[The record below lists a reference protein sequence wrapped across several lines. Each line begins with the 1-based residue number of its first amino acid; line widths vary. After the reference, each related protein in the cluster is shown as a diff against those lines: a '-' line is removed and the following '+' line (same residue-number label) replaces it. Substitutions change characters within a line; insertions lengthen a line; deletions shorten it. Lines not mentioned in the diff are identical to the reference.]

1 MSIKPAEGVTFPVTV
16 PVLVI
21 GAGACGLTAAL
32 SAHEAGAE
40 VLVLERDRVPRG
52 STALSSGF
60 IPAAG
65 TRFQRA
71 KGIEDS
77 PALLTADLMAKN
89 KGRSNKR
96 VTARVAERAGP
107 TLEWLADRH
116 RVPFEVIEGFLYA
129 GHSVPRMHATP
140 KRTGADLMEYLL
152 AAAGT
157 VGIENMTS
165 AHVVALF
172 AGPKGR
178 VAGVEIERPDGSRE
192 TVGCAA
198 LVLACNGYGG
208 DPGLVRKLIPEM
220 GEALYF
226 GHAGNQGDALRWGEA
241 LGGVGRDLGAYQGH
255 GSVAHPH
262 GILIT
267 WALMMEGGFQVNLE
281 GRRFS
286 NEHRGYSEQAVDV
299 LRQPDG
305 IALDIF
311 DARLHALGLDFED
324 YRSALAAGA
333 VHSAETIEALA
344 ELFRVSP
351 RVLAETLAEAQEM
364 TVGKR
369 TDSFERDFS
378 KKPALAAPFYGVRVT
393 GALFHTQGGLEI
405 DTHARVLRRDGA
417 PLPNLLA
424 GGGASRGLSGPE
436 CDGYF
441 SGGGLLAAVTLGK
454 TAGETAARIA
464 GEVVYRMR
472 RPKR

>member
-1 MSIKPAEGVTFPVTV
+1 MSIQPVDGIDFPVTV
-16 PVLVI
+16 PVVVI

-32 SAHEAGAE
+32 AARDTGVE
-40 VLVLERDRVPRG
+40 VLVLERDRAPRG

-60 IPAAG
+60 IPAAD

-71 KGIEDS
+71 KGIADS
-77 PALLTADLMAKN
+77 PALLVADLMAKN
-89 KGRSNKR
+89 KGRSSR
-96 VTARVAERAGP
+96 RMTARVADRAGP

-116 RVPFEVIEGFLYA
+116 QVPFDVVEGFLYP
-129 GHSVPRMHATP
+129 GHSVLRMHSTP
-140 KRTGADLMEYLL
+140 KRTGADLMAYLL
-152 AAAGT
+152 AATERA
-157 VGIENMTS
+157 GIECLTS

-172 AGPKGR
+172 ADQGGR
-178 VAGVEIERPDGSRE
+178 VAGVKIERPDGARE
-192 TVGCAA
+192 HVGCAA

-208 DPGLVRKLIPEM
+208 NPALVRRFIPEM
-220 GEALYF
+220 AEAIYF

-241 LGGVGRDLGAYQGH
+241 LGGVGSDLGAYQGH

-286 NEHRGYSEQAVDV
+286 SEHRGYSEQAVDV
-299 LRQPDG
+299 LRQPQG
-305 IALDIF
+305 IAIDVF

-324 YRSALAAGA
+324 YRSAVAADA
-333 VHSAETIEALA
+333 VRSAETIEGLA
-344 ELFRVSP
+344 ELFGMP
-351 RVLAETLAEAQEM
+351 PQALAATLAETREM
-364 TVGKR
+364 AVGTR
-369 TDSFERDFS
+369 TDPFGRDFS
-378 KKPALAAPFYGVRVT
+378 KKPALTAPFYGVRVT

-405 DTHARVLRRDGA
+405 DTDARVLRRDGS

-441 SGGGLLAAVTLGK
+441 SGGGLLAAVTLG
-454 TAGETAARIA
+454 TIAGETAARLA
-464 GEVVYRMR
+464 GEIT
-472 RPKR
+472 

>member
-1 MSIKPAEGVTFPVTV
+1 MTIKPADGVEFPVTV

-21 GAGACGLTAAL
+21 GAGACGLIAAL
-32 SAHEAGAE
+32 AARDAGAE

-77 PALLTADLMAKN
+77 PALLAADLMAKN
-89 KGRSNKR
+89 KGRSSR
-96 VTARVAERAGP
+96 AVTARVAERAGP
-107 TLEWLADRH
+107 TLEWLADQH
-116 RVPFEVIEGFLYA
+116 QVPFEVVEGFLYP
-129 GHSVPRMHATP
+129 GHSVLRMHATP
-140 KRTGADLMEYLL
+140 KRTGADLMAYLL
-152 AAAGT
+152 GATERA
-157 VGIENMTS
+157 GIECVTN
-165 AHVVALF
+165 AHVTALF
-172 AGPKGR
+172 ADRDNR
-178 VAGVEIERPDGSRE
+178 VAGVEIERPDGARE
-192 TVGCAA
+192 RVGCAA

-208 DPGLVRKLIPEM
+208 NPDLVRQFIPEM
-220 GEALYF
+220 GEAIYF

-241 LGGVGRDLGAYQGH
+241 LGGIGRDLGAYQGH

-299 LRQPDG
+299 LRQPSG
-305 IALDIF
+305 IAIDVF
-311 DARLHALGLDFED
+311 DARRHALGVEFED
-324 YRSALAAGA
+324 YRSAVAAGA
-333 VHSAETIEALA
+333 VRSAESIEALA
-344 ELFRVSP
+344 GLFGVPP
-351 RVLAETLAEAQEM
+351 RVLAATLTETTEM
-364 TVGKR
+364 AAGTR
-369 TDSFERDFS
+369 TDPFGRDFRG
-378 KKPALAAPFYGVRVT
+378 KAALEPPFYGVRVT

-405 DTHARVLRRDGA
+405 DVEARVLRRDGR

-424 GGGASRGLSGPE
+424 GGGAARGLSGPE

-441 SGGGLLAAVTLGK
+441 SGGGLLSAVTLGK
-454 TAGETAARIA
+454 IAGETAARLA
-464 GEVVYRMR
+464 A
-472 RPKR
+472 PP